1 MNVIF
6 MGTPDFAVDSLNS
19 INKSSHN
26 LCCVV
31 TIPDKKVGRGQKIR
45 KSAVKNYCISNGI
58 KFLQPLHF
66 NDKDF
71 INELKSFN
79 ADIFI
84 VVAFKILP
92 ENIWTIPK
100 KGTINIHASIL
111 PNLRGAAPINW
122 AIIYGLKKTGL
133 TSFFINNGIDTGDI
147 IIQEEIDINENDTY
161 EIIYQKLKKLSSTFI
176 LESIKAIE
184 GGLKPKIQS
193 KIKSEFLKAPKLDK
207 ENTRI
212 KWNDTGINIKNL
224 IKGLSPYPGA
234 WSIIKSNGIRVKII
248 DSEFIPKPINTN
260 TNGSLLPNKKDCMIQ
275 VKNGVIN
282 VLKIKIEG
290 KKEQSGRDFVNGYQ
304 GKEILFI

>member
-1 MNVIF
+1 MNIIF
-6 MGTPDFAVDSLNS
+6 MGTPDFALDSLHS

-26 LCCVV
+26 LRCVV
-31 TIPDKKVGRGQKIR
+31 TIPDKKVGRGQKIG
-45 KSAVKNYCISNGI
+45 KSAVKTYCVSNGI
-58 KFLQPLHF
+58 KFLQPLTL
-66 NDKDF
+66 NNQDF

-79 ADIFI
+79 ADIFV
-84 VVAFKILP
+84 VVAFKILS

-161 EIIYQKLKKLSSTFI
+161 ELLYQKLKKLSSTFI
-176 LESIKAIE
+176 LDSIKAIE
-184 GGLKPKIQS
+184 IGLRPLIQS
-193 KIKSEFLKAPKLDK
+193 KIKSELLKAPKLDK
-207 ENTRI
+207 KNTRI
-212 KWNDTGINIKNL
+212 KWDDTGNNIKNL

-248 DSEFIPKPINTN
+248 DSEFIPKLIYNN
-260 TNGSLLPNKKDCMIQ
+260 ANGSLLQNKKDCMIK

-290 KKEQSGRDFVNGYQ
+290 KKEQSGHDFINGNQ

>member
-1 MNVIF
+1 M
-6 MGTPDFAVDSLNS
+6 
-19 INKSSHN
+19 
-26 LCCVV
+26 
-31 TIPDKKVGRGQKIR
+31 
-45 KSAVKNYCISNGI
+45 
-58 KFLQPLHF
+58 HF

-71 INELKSFN
+71 INKLKSFN

>member
-1 MNVIF
+1 M
-6 MGTPDFAVDSLNS
+6 
-19 INKSSHN
+19 
-26 LCCVV
+26 
-31 TIPDKKVGRGQKIR
+31 
-45 KSAVKNYCISNGI
+45 
-58 KFLQPLHF
+58 
-66 NDKDF
+66 
-71 INELKSFN
+71 
-79 ADIFI
+79 
-84 VVAFKILP
+84 
-92 ENIWTIPK
+92 
-100 KGTINIHASIL
+100 NIHASIL

-184 GGLKPKIQS
+184 EGLKPKIQS

-212 KWNDTGINIKNL
+212 KWNDTGNNIKNL

-260 TNGSLLPNKKDCMIQ
+260 TNGSLVPNKKDCIIQ

>member
-1 MNVIF
+1 MNIIF
-6 MGTPDFAVDSLNS
+6 MGTPDFALYSLHS

-26 LCCVV
+26 LRCVV
-31 TIPDKKVGRGQKIR
+31 TIPDKKVGRGQKIG
-45 KSAVKNYCISNGI
+45 KSAVKTYCVSNGI
-58 KFLQPLHF
+58 EFLQPLTL
-66 NDKDF
+66 NNQDF
-71 INELKSFN
+71 INELKRFN
-79 ADIFI
+79 ADIFV
-84 VVAFKILP
+84 VVAFKILS
-92 ENIWTIPK
+92 EKIWTIPK
-100 KGTINIHASIL
+100 IGTINIHASIL

-161 EIIYQKLKKLSSTFI
+161 EVLYQKLKKLSSTFI
-176 LESIKAIE
+176 LDSIKAIE
-184 GGLKPKIQS
+184 SGLRPLIQS
-193 KIKSEFLKAPKLDK
+193 KIKSELLKAPKLDK
-207 ENTRI
+207 KNTRI
-212 KWNDTGINIKNL
+212 KWDDNGNNIKNL

-248 DSEFIPKPINTN
+248 DSEFIPKLIYTN

-282 VLKIKIEG
+282 VLKIKVEG
-290 KKEQSGRDFVNGYQ
+290 KKEQSGRDFVNGNQ

>member
-1 MNVIF
+1 

-58 KFLQPLHF
+58 KFLQPLNL

-176 LESIKAIE
+176 LDSIKAIE
-184 GGLKPKIQS
+184 GGTKPRIQS

-212 KWNDTGINIKNL
+212 KWNDTGNNIKNL
-224 IKGLSPYPGA
+224 IRGLSPYPGA

-248 DSEFIPKPINTN
+248 DSEFIPKLINTN

-275 VKNGVIN
+275 VKDGIIN

>member
-1 MNVIF
+1 
-6 MGTPDFAVDSLNS
+6 
-19 INKSSHN
+19 
-26 LCCVV
+26 
-31 TIPDKKVGRGQKIR
+31 VGRGQRIS
-45 KSAVKNYCISNGI
+45 KSAVKNYCISNRI
-58 KFLQPLHF
+58 KFLQPLHL
-66 NDKDF
+66 NNKDF
-71 INELKSFN
+71 INELKGFN

-147 IIQEEIDINENDTY
+147 IIQDEIDINENDTY

-184 GGLKPKIQS
+184 GGLEPKIQS

-207 ENTRI
+207 KNTRI
-212 KWNDTGINIKNL
+212 KWNDTGNNIKNL

-248 DSEFIPKPINTN
+248 DSEFIPKPISTN
-260 TNGSLLPNKKDCMIQ
+260 TNGLLLQNKKDCMIQ

-290 KKEQSGRDFVNGYQ
+290 KKEQSGRDFVNGNQ
-304 GKEILFI
+304 GKKILFI

>member
-1 MNVIF
+1 
-6 MGTPDFAVDSLNS
+6 MGTSDFAVDSLNS

-31 TIPDKKVGRGQKIR
+31 TIPDKKVGRGQRIS
-45 KSAVKNYCISNGI
+45 KSAVKNYCISNRI
-58 KFLQPLHF
+58 KFLQPLHL
-66 NDKDF
+66 NNKDF
-71 INELKSFN
+71 INELKGFN

-147 IIQEEIDINENDTY
+147 IIQDEIDINENDTY

-184 GGLKPKIQS
+184 GGLEPKIQS

-212 KWNDTGINIKNL
+212 KWNDTGNNIKNL

-248 DSEFIPKPINTN
+248 DSEFIPKPISTN
-260 TNGSLLPNKKDCMIQ
+260 TNGLLLQNKKDCMIQ

-290 KKEQSGRDFVNGYQ
+290 KKEQSGRDFVNGNQ
-304 GKEILFI
+304 GKKILFI

>member
-6 MGTPDFAVDSLNS
+6 MGTPDFALDSLNS
-19 INKSSHN
+19 IYKSKHN

-31 TIPDKKVGRGQKIR
+31 TIPDKKVGRGQKISQ
-45 KSAVKNYCISNGI
+45 SAVKSYCISNGI
-58 KFLQPLHF
+58 KFLQPLHL
-66 NDKDF
+66 NNKDF
-71 INELKSFN
+71 INELKIFN

-84 VVAFKILP
+84 VVAFKILS

-212 KWNDTGINIKNL
+212 KWNDTGNNIKNL
-224 IKGLSPYPGA
+224 IRGLSPYPGA

-248 DSEFIPKPINTN
+248 DSEFIPKLINTN

-275 VKNGVIN
+275 VKDGIIN

-290 KKEQSGRDFVNGYQ
+290 KKEQSGHDFVNGNQ

>member
-1 MNVIF
+1 

-19 INKSSHN
+19 IYKSSHN

-31 TIPDKKVGRGQKIR
+31 TIQDKKVGRGQKIS

-58 KFLQPLHF
+58 KFLQPLHL
-66 NDKDF
+66 DDDDF

-133 TSFFINNGIDTGDI
+133 TSFFINNGIDTGDV

-184 GGLKPKIQS
+184 SGLKPKIQS

-212 KWNDTGINIKNL
+212 KWNDTGNNINNL

-248 DSEFIPKPINTN
+248 DSEFIPKPINRN

-282 VLKIKIEG
+282 VLKIKVEG